1 MRLGATHTML
11 GERELAR
18 EMLRKAGL
26 ASEMPPAPAI
36 AS

>member
-1 MRLGATHTML
+1 MRLGATHAVL

-18 EMLRKAGL
+18 EMLRKAGF
-26 ASEMPPAPAI
+26 ASETPPAPAI